1 MSVALLASA
10 DDFLMQTQALRSA
23 DPFRTNILGSVA
35 TAIADGSITYDD
47 YLWWV
52 ITDNQG
58 QVIGAA
64 MRTAPHG
71 MVLSSMPTDAVI
83 DLAKAV
89 SVQDDELPGVS
100 GPTVVVDAFIDEY
113 KKTHSAGSL
122 RVAEIEEQHLLYAL
136 NELSIPSVKG
146 VMTIASPDDYDLLLK
161 WYMEFGKDT
170 GRLIPNPAGSI
181 GAGLGRNSY
190 HFWVVDG
197 EKVSLAGHAAL
208 VDTPDGS
215 IARIGPVYTP
225 PQHRRNGYAGMLTAM
240 LSQEL
245 LQLDAK
251 VMLYTDALNPTSNSI
266 YQKIG
271 FELIDKNALFKFSA
285 ENA

>member
-1 MSVALLASA
+1 MPVALLTSA
-10 DDFLMQTQALRSA
+10 DDFLLQTQELRSA

-35 TAIADGSITYDD
+35 TAVADGNLTYDA
-47 YLWWV
+47 YLWW
-52 ITDNQG
+52 IATDSQG
-58 QVIGAA
+58 HVVGAA

-71 MVLSSMPTDAVI
+71 MVLSPMPTEAI
-83 DLAKAV
+83 SELARAV
-89 SVQDDELPGVS
+89 SIQDDLLPSVS
-100 GPTVVVDAFIDEY
+100 GPTQVVETFLDQYEM
-113 KKTHSAGSL
+113 TRSAGSQ
-122 RVAEIEEQHLLYAL
+122 RNSEIEEEHLLYAL
-136 NELSIPSVKG
+136 NQLSVPSVEG
-146 VMTIASPDDYDLLLK
+146 AMTVASPDDYDLILK
-161 WYMEFGKDT
+161 WYLEFGEDT
-170 GRLIPNPAGSI
+170 GVFMPNPAGSI
-181 GAGLGRNSY
+181 HAGLGRNSFR
-190 HFWVVDG
+190 FWVVDG
-197 EKVSLAGHAAL
+197 EKVSLAGRAPL

-245 LQLDAK
+245 LNRGTK

-271 FELIDKNALFKFSA
+271 FEMIDKNALFKFSV